1 MSARD
6 TGGTGAFTGGG
17 RPEGGV
23 PVGGVPVGGG
33 PVGGGA
39 GRGVSD
45 GSAQPDG
52 RGGRPRAAELGA
64 SARVTL
70 RHSLGSP
77 ILFAVVYTSLASA
90 VFFSLGVV
98 ADHALGL
105 TPIVFLIAAVMF
117 GVTAMSYVEGTSLH
131 PEPGGSTVFAR
142 YAFNELVSFVAG
154 WAMMLD
160 YVILIAVTAFAATQY
175 LSVFWAPLG
184 HTVEALLLSVAIIAF
199 IVLTSIRGF
208 AWRREFRIGLVVVGA
223 LVLELVAILIG
234 LAQFFDAKQ
243 LVSQVHLGTAPT
255 WSGLIFALTVTTIAF
270 TSVESASSMAGE
282 VKAGRGALRRLIGSG
297 TATLVLAYVGVAVV
311 AVTALPLPGSSAH
324 GHDFTDAP
332 VIDVL
337 RQLHPHALSQALVYL
352 IGAVAAGTLV
362 AAADSAML
370 GLSRLAYSLSTNR
383 QIPSGLGRLHPQRST
398 PYVLILIAG
407 AMAVALVIPESLD
420 FLIGIYAFGAML
432 AFTIAHVSIVKLRYS
447 EPQRERPYQTPFS
460 VRVRWPADRRSNRS
474 SIGGVPADR
483 RYVEVPLPAVF
494 GALVCSAGWIATMVV
509 HEPARYVGLGW
520 MLGGLVLYALYRR
533 ADETSLLR
541 RVTAPVEALRA
552 EQLPEREYGSI
563 LVPLSGTKLD
573 EDMIQTAALLAA
585 GEPTEDEDISTIEAV
600 WIFEIPMSLPLDA
613 RLADA
618 QVKHARQ
625 ALARAKAVGEE
636 YGGVQVAT
644 ATIRARRAGQAILEE
659 ARRRGVEAIVLGAE
673 EPSRIRGGARLGGRG
688 GPMENFVG
696 DAIKQV
702 VGKARCRVILTA
714 PPAREESADDA
725 RPAAA
730 AASGTGEPVV

>member
-1 MSARD
+1 MSDPLDPSAAP
-6 TGGTGAFTGGG
+6 GVP
-17 RPEGGV
+17 PEGAAR
-23 PVGGVPVGGG
+23 
-33 PVGGGA
+33 GA
-39 GRGVSD
+39 AAAAD
-45 GSAQPDG
+45 GTALDG
-52 RGGRPRAAELGA
+52 RGGHQRAVELGA

-105 TPIVFLIAAVMF
+105 TPVVFLIAAVMF
-117 GVTAMSYVEGTSLH
+117 GVTAMSYVEGASLH

-154 WAMMLD
+154 WAMLLD
-160 YVILIAVTAFAATQY
+160 YIILIAVTAFAATQY

-184 HTVEALLLSVAIIAF
+184 HTGEALLLSAAIIAF
-199 IVLTSIRGF
+199 VVFTSIRGF
-208 AWRREFRIGLVVVGA
+208 AWRREYRIGLVVVGA
-223 LVLELVAILIG
+223 LVLELIAILIG
-234 LAQFFDAKQ
+234 LGQNFDAKR
-243 LVSQVHLGTAPT
+243 LVSQVHLGSAPT

-270 TSVESASSMAGE
+270 TSVESASGMAGE
-282 VKAGRGALRRLIGSG
+282 VKAGRGALRRLIASG
-297 TATLVLAYVGVAVV
+297 TATVVLAYVGVAVV
-311 AVTALPLPGSSAH
+311 AVTALPLPVGGRG

-332 VIDVL
+332 VLDVL

-352 IGAVAAGTLV
+352 IGAVATGTLV

-407 AMAVALVIPESLD
+407 AMAIALVIPESLD

-432 AFTIAHVSIVKLRYS
+432 AFTIAHLSVVKLRYS
-447 EPQRERPYQTPFS
+447 EPLSDRAYRTPFS
-460 VRVRWPADRRSNRS
+460 IRLRWPADRRSRRS
-474 SIGGVPADR
+474 PIGGDPPDR
-483 RYVEVPLPAVF
+483 RSVDLPLLAVF

-520 MLGGLVLYALYRR
+520 MLGGLVLYVVYRR
-533 ADETSLLR
+533 ADETTLLR
-541 RVTAPVEALRA
+541 RVTVPVEALRVEPA
-552 EQLPEREYGSI
+552 PDREYGSI
-563 LVPLSGTKLD
+563 LVPLLGTKLD

-585 GEPTEDEDISTIEAV
+585 GEPTEEGDVSTIEAV
-600 WIFEIPMSLPLDA
+600 WIFEMPMSLPLDA
-613 RLADA
+613 RLPDA
-618 QVKHARQ
+618 QIKHARQ
-625 ALARAKAVGEE
+625 ALARAKTVGEE
-636 YGGVQVAT
+636 YTGVQVAT

-688 GPMENFVG
+688 GPMENYVG
-696 DAIKQV
+696 DSVKQV
-702 VGKARCRVILTA
+702 VGKARCRVIVTA
-714 PPAREESADDA
+714 PPSREEPAPDA
-725 RPAAA
+725 
-730 AASGTGEPVV
+730 GGDGVHDGMVDGVIL

>member
-1 MSARD
+1 MNAQRDLGESAR
-6 TGGTGAFTGGG
+6 T
-17 RPEGGV
+17 RM
-23 PVGGVPVGGG
+23 
-33 PVGGGA
+33 
-39 GRGVSD
+39 
-45 GSAQPDG
+45 
-52 RGGRPRAAELGA
+52 
-64 SARVTL
+64 
-70 RHSLGSP
+70 RHGLGSP

-105 TPIVFLIAAVMF
+105 TPVVFLIAAVMF
-117 GVTAMSYVEGTSLH
+117 GVTAMSYMEGASLH

-184 HTVEALLLSVAIIAF
+184 HTDEALLLSLAIIAF
-199 IVLTSIRGF
+199 IVFTAIRGF
-208 AWRREFRIGLVVVGA
+208 AWRREYRIGFVVLGA
-223 LVLELVAILIG
+223 LALELVAMLIG
-234 LAQFFDAKQ
+234 LAEFFDAKK
-243 LVSQVHLGTAPT
+243 LVSQVDLGSAPT
-255 WSGLIFALTVTTIAF
+255 WSGLVFALTVTTIAF
-270 TSVESASSMAGE
+270 TSVESASGMAGE
-282 VKAGRGALRRLIGSG
+282 VRAGRGALRRLIASG
-297 TATLVLAYVGVAVV
+297 TATVVLAYVGVAIV
-311 AVTALPLPGSSAH
+311 AVSALPLPAPGIA
-324 GHDFTDAP
+324 GHHFSDAP

-337 RQLHPHALSQALVYL
+337 RQLRPHALSQAFVYL
-352 IGAVAAGTLV
+352 IAAVAAITLI

-407 AMAVALVIPESLD
+407 LIAAALVIPESLE

-432 AFTIAHVSIVKLRYS
+432 AFTIAHVSVVKLRYS
-447 EPQRERPYQTPFS
+447 EPHGARAYRTPFS
-460 VRVRWPADRRSNRS
+460 LRLR
-474 SIGGVPADR
+474 GG
-483 RYVEVPLPAVF
+483 ELPLLAVF
-494 GALVCSAGWIATMVV
+494 GALVSGAGWIATMVV

-520 MLGGLVLYALYRR
+520 MLAGLVLYVVYRR

-541 RVTAPVEALRA
+541 RVTVPVQALRPDRA
-552 EQLPEREYGSI
+552 PDREYGSI
-563 LVPLSGTKLD
+563 LVPLLGTKLD

-585 GEPTEDEDISTIEAV
+585 GEPTEEDDQSTIEAV
-600 WIFEIPMSLPLDA
+600 WIFEMPMSLPLDA
-613 RLADA
+613 RLPDA
-618 QVKHARQ
+618 QLKHARQ

-636 YGGVQVAT
+636 YSGVHVAT
-644 ATIRARRAGQAILEE
+644 ATIRARRPGQAILEE

-696 DAIKQV
+696 ESIKQV
-702 VGKARCRVILTA
+702 VSKARCRVIVTA
-714 PPAREESADDA
+714 PPAREERADEA
-725 RPAAA
+725 QQIAA
-730 AASGTGEPVV
+730 AASRTGEPTV